1 MPDAAPSWLQTMRT
15 ITGTL
20 EVEGSTDNPVILA
33 WRDEIARRFPDMAS
47 YCAEYAHDSIPW
59 CGLTVAYCMAHN
71 EIRPV
76 FGPDDTDKFLWAQAW
91 KQFGSKVDRP
101 QLGDVLVFARH
112 VTLYDG
118 EDGDFYLC
126 RGGNQSDSVNVTH
139 FRKSGCEAI
148 LRPPAAVATGQPR
161 SPTVPISPVRRCAAI
176 TATVFGGRDDR
187 NVSAYDEHTITDDE
201 LGVALPARF
210 RGARPKVR
218 VSRGNKSVDCDIVD
232 IGPHYD
238 GSSSRPADR
247 YWETGARPRAE
258 TDPGTNGAGI
268 DLTPAA
274 ARAIALDGKGL
285 VDWEFVGAQA
295 ATVERHPPAMSGI
308 NELKAAI
315 EAAFRRLRETQMTTI
330 SPTVPQQGTAA
341 APQADLAALSR
352 LLTGLA
358 QLNTTLAGIR
368 PPQAGDPNVPILSP
382 IDKALGGQAMVGLKT
397 PLAILA
403 GAGVWIMQA
412 FGAVGPVTGT
422 ATDKASTTAQVLY
435 ALIAAFGGLG
445 VTSKLD
451 RGIKALGLIASV
463 LQKLPA
469 LTTMLPKSDDGT

>member
-1 MPDAAPSWLQTMRT
+1 MRA

-20 EVEGSTDNPVILA
+20 EVEGSADNPVILA
-33 WRDEIARRFPDMAS
+33 WRDEIARRFPDTAS
-47 YCAEYAHDSIPW
+47 YCAEYTHDSIPW

-71 EIRPV
+71 GIRPV

-91 KQFGSKVDRP
+91 KQFGTKVDRP

-118 EDGDFYLC
+118 EDGDSYLC

-148 LRPPAAVATGQPR
+148 LRPPAAVATDQPR
-161 SPTVPISPVRRCAAI
+161 SATVPISSVKRCAAI
-176 TATVFGGRDDR
+176 TATVFGGRDDP
-187 NVSAYDEHTITDDE
+187 NVSAYDEHAITDDE
-201 LGVALPARF
+201 FGVALPARF

-218 VSRGNKSVDCDIVD
+218 VSKGNKSVDCEIVD

-238 GSSSRPADR
+238 GSASRPADR

-258 TDPGTNGAGI
+258 TDPRTNGAGI

-274 ARAIALDGKGL
+274 ARAIGLDGKGV
-285 VDWEFVGAQA
+285 VDWEFVGAQV
-295 ATVERHPPAMSGI
+295 ATVDRPPPMSGI
-308 NELKAAI
+308 NDLKAAI
-315 EAAFRRLRETQMTTI
+315 EDAFRRLRETQMTT
-330 SPTVPQQGTAA
+330 TTQATPQQG
-341 APQADLAALSR
+341 APVTPQVDLAALSR
-352 LLTGLA
+352 LFTGLA
-358 QLNTTLAGIR
+358 QLNTTLAGIS
-368 PPQAGDPNVPILSP
+368 PPQAGDPNVPIMSS

-469 LTTMLPKSDDGT
+469 LTAMLPKSGGGA